1 MTTADSFASSE
12 EASRVRQEMVDKLV
26 ASGMITSDA
35 VERAFRVVPR
45 EAFMPAGTDLTAA
58 YNPDDAVA
66 AKSDRH
72 GQTISSLS
80 APFIQARMI
89 EQAGLVSG
97 MSVLEIGSGGLNAAL
112 IAEVVGPSGRV
123 TTVDIDPDITANASA
138 ALEATGYG
146 NRVEVLL
153 ADAEHPIPGVGEV
166 DAVIV
171 TVGAWDIPSAWIDP
185 LTPDGR
191 LVVPLRMNNVTRSIA
206 FRRVGD
212 HLESTSLEVC
222 GFVPMQG
229 DGEHHERVF
238 ALPDPRGGT
247 VRLQFDVTPKDLS
260 SLDGVLAKA
269 RTELRSGVDIPR
281 GASFADLH
289 LWFAS
294 FLPGFCRIA
303 ADESTQLAEERR
315 WFPFGAVADD
325 GSFAYLAIGP
335 KHDGTGDEFLAR
347 GWGEG
352 DAGPAMVAQIQ
363 AWAAAGR
370 PQPDSIAFWPNGSGH
385 DFPKGVAVL
394 EKRHGLVTISWPTAP

>member
-1 MTTADSFASSE
+1 MTTVDNFAD
-12 EASRVRQEMVDKLV
+12 EASRARQEMVDKLV
-26 ASGMITSDA
+26 ASGMITFDG
-35 VERAFRVVPR
+35 VERAFRTVPR
-45 EAFMPAGTDLTAA
+45 EVFMPEGTGLEAA

-66 AKSDRH
+66 AKTDRH
-72 GQTISSLS
+72 GQIISSLS

-89 EQAGLVSG
+89 EQADLASG

-112 IAEVVGPSGRV
+112 IAEVVGLGGRV
-123 TTVDIDPDITANASA
+123 VTVDIDPDITTNAGKALDA
-138 ALEATGYG
+138 AGYG
-146 NRVEVLL
+146 GQVEVLL
-153 ADAEHPIPGVGEV
+153 ADAEHPIPGLGKV

-171 TVGAWDIPSAWIDP
+171 TVGSWDVPPAWIDH
-185 LTPDGR
+185 LKPDGR

-229 DGEHHERVF
+229 DGEHQERVF
-238 ALPDPRGGT
+238 ELPDPRGG
-247 VRLQFDVTPKDLS
+247 VVKLQFDVMPEELS
-260 SLDGVLAKA
+260 PLDGVLAKP
-269 RTELRSGVDIPR
+269 RTELWSGVDIPR
-281 GASFADLH
+281 GVSFADLH

-303 ADESTQLAEERR
+303 AGEGTELAEERR

-335 KHDGTGDEFLAR
+335 ASDGDGDEFLAR
-347 GWGEG
+347 GWGKG
-352 DAGPAMVAQIQ
+352 DAGPALVAQIQ

-370 PQPDSIAFWPNGSGH
+370 PQPDSVAFWPNGSDH
-385 DFPKGVAVL
+385 DFPEDAAVL
-394 EKRHGLVTISWPTAP
+394 VKRHGLVTISWPSAQ